1 MPQIVNTG
9 GFLDLLNTM
18 SRKFLNTTLIALFG
32 LCASASAQTS
42 PRPSVVTGDVVT
54 VSESKIVLNTKDGG
68 IEAVI
73 SAATEFKRVP
83 PENPVLK
90 AAVASQL
97 SDISEGDKLMVTG
110 VFGDD
115 KKVLPAR
122 AVYLMSK
129 SDIALKNAKE
139 TERWATR
146 GISGRVASVNP
157 STNQVTIEV
166 RGLMNSTS
174 VVVTPKSDAIFKR
187 YKQDSVKY
195 SEAVESSIVD
205 VKPGDMFRAVGD
217 RGTDGTS
224 FAAEEI
230 LTGAFQTVAGTVKSV
245 DAEKGEVIVTQAGTT
260 TDLTIAISPNSAVKR
275 FPEEMAMRLA
285 GGMLGGGAPGQ
296 GGTRP
301 AGGNPAGGGQRPA
314 GGAPGQGQGAPGG
327 PGRTS
332 MGGGA
337 RGGIDDMF
345 ERFPTIAVSDLKPGD
360 VIAVSSS
367 KNGNAQRMNAIKIL
381 AGVEPFLR
389 VAQMQAAAGAA
400 GGQRGRQVEFS
411 IPGLD
416 GFDN

>member
-1 MPQIVNTG
+1 MFRKTLNAALISLLGVLVSVNG
-9 GFLDLLNTM
+9 
-18 SRKFLNTTLIALFG
+18 
-32 LCASASAQTS
+32 QTS
-42 PRPSVVTGDVVT
+42 PRPSVVTGDVVSVT
-54 VSESKIVLNTKDGG
+54 ESKIVLKTKDGDVD
-68 IEAVI
+68 AVI
-73 SAATEFKRVP
+73 SASTDFKRVP

-97 SDISEGDKLMVTG
+97 SDISEGDKLLVTG

-129 SDIALKNAKE
+129 SDIAQKNAKE

-157 STNQVTIEV
+157 TTNQVTIEV

-174 VVVTPKSDAIFKR
+174 VVVTPKGEAVFKR

-195 SEAVESSIVD
+195 SEAVESSILD
-205 VKPGDMFRAVGD
+205 IKEGDMLRAVGD
-217 RGTDGTS
+217 RGAEGTT

-245 DAEKGEVIVTQAGTT
+245 DAEKGEVIVTQAGTN
-260 TDLTIAISPNSAVKR
+260 TDLTVAITSNSAVKR

-285 GGMLGGGAPGQ
+285 GGMFPGGAPGQ
-296 GGTRP
+296 GGARP
-301 AGGNPAGGGQRPA
+301 AGGNPGGGQPTQGGGGQRPP
-314 GGAPGQGQGAPGG
+314 GGAPGQGQGGPGG
-327 PGRTS
+327 PGRTM

-345 ERFPTIAVSDLKPGD
+345 ERFPSIAIGDLKPGD

-367 KNGNAQRMNAIKIL
+367 KNGNAQRVNAIKLL

-389 VAQMQAAAGAA
+389 VAQMQAAAASA
-400 GGQRGRQVEFS
+400 GQRGGQIQFS

>member
-1 MPQIVNTG
+1 MFRKT
-9 GFLDLLNTM
+9 LNTA
-18 SRKFLNTTLIALFG
+18 LITFFG
-32 LCASASAQTS
+32 LLLTVNGQTS
-42 PRPSVVTGDVVT
+42 PRPSVVTGDVVS
-54 VSESKIVLNTKDGG
+54 VSESKIVLKTKDGDV
-68 IEAVI
+68 EAVI
-73 SAATEFKRVP
+73 SASTDFKRVP

-97 SDISEGDKLMVTG
+97 SDISEGDKLLITG

-129 SDIALKNAKE
+129 SDIAQKNAKE

-157 STNQVTIEV
+157 STNEVTIEV

-174 VVVTPKSDAIFKR
+174 VVVTPKGDAIFKR
-187 YKQDSVKY
+187 YKPDSVRY
-195 SEAVESSIVD
+195 SEAVESSIID
-205 VKPGDMFRAVGD
+205 IKPGDMLRAVGD
-217 RGTDGTS
+217 RGAEGAS

-260 TDLTIAISPNSAVKR
+260 TDLTIAITPNSAVKR

-285 GGMLGGGAPGQ
+285 GGMFPGGTPGQ
-296 GGTRP
+296 VGARP
-301 AGGNPAGGGQRPA
+301 AGGNPAGGQAGGGQRPA
-314 GGAPGQGQGAPGG
+314 GGAPAQGQGG
-327 PGRTS
+327 PGRM

-345 ERFPTIAVSDLKPGD
+345 ERFPTIAITDLKPGD
-360 VIAVSSS
+360 VVAVSSS
-367 KNGNAQRMNAIKIL
+367 KNGNAQRVNAIKLL

-389 VAQMQAAAGAA
+389 VAQMQAAAASA
-400 GGQRGRQVEFS
+400 GQRGGQVQFS